1 MVRFSMA
8 KNAEKPPP
16 TMVDPAST
24 GVSPPRKLGQHGL
37 SLWNSVQIAYRIDDV
52 GGIELLA
59 QVCAASDRVEAL
71 AEQINVDGEVIYS
84 PVGPKAH
91 PALRDELA
99 GRAFIVRT
107 LERLGLNVE
116 TIKPVGRP
124 SGPRRRGHD
133 AD

>member
-1 MVRFSMA
+1 MA
-8 KNAEKPPP
+8 KGADRPPL
-16 TMVDPAST
+16 TLLDPAST
-24 GVSPPRKLGQHGL
+24 GVAPPRKLGQYGL
-37 SLWNSVQIAYRIDDV
+37 SLWNSIQGAYRIDDV

-59 QVCAASDRVEAL
+59 QVCAAADRVEAL
-71 AEQINVDGEVIYS
+71 AERIGVDGEVIHTRA
-84 PVGPKAH
+84 GPKAH

-116 TIKPVGRP
+116 AIKPLGRP
-124 SGPRRRGHD
+124 SKGWKGPN

>member
-1 MVRFSMA
+1 MA
-8 KNAEKPPP
+8 KDADKPSLTVISP
-16 TMVDPAST
+16 TST
-24 GVSPPRKLGQHGL
+24 GISPPRKLRQHGL
-37 SLWNSVQIAYRIDDV
+37 SLWNSVQHAYRIDDV

-59 QVCAASDRVEAL
+59 QACAAADRVEAL
-71 AEQINVDGEVIYS
+71 AERINADGEVVS
-84 PVGPKAH
+84 TRAGPKAH

-116 TIKPVGRP
+116 TVKPIGRP
-124 SGPRRRGHD
+124 SKGWRGHD

>member
-1 MVRFSMA
+1 MA
-8 KNAEKPPP
+8 KIPDEPPF
-16 TMVDPAST
+16 TVVDPTST
-24 GVSPPRKLGQHGL
+24 SISPPRKLGKHGL
-37 SLWNSVQIAYRIDDV
+37 SLWNAVMAEYAIQDR

-59 QVCAASDRVEAL
+59 QTCAAQDRVEAL
-71 AEQINVDGEVIYS
+71 AEAINRDGETIHTRN
-84 PVGPKAH
+84 GPKAH

-124 SGPRRRGHD
+124 SKGFGWTGS
-133 AD
+133 

>member
-1 MVRFSMA
+1 MA
-8 KNAEKPPP
+8 KGAEKSPLTLVGP
-16 TMVDPAST
+16 TST

-37 SLWNSVQIAYRIDDV
+37 SLWNSVQAAYQIDDV

-59 QVCAASDRVEAL
+59 QACAASDRVEAL
-71 AEQINVDGEVIYS
+71 AERISADGEV
-84 PVGPKAH
+84 VTTRAGPKAH

-116 TIKPVGRP
+116 AIKPIGRP
-124 SGPRRRGHD
+124 SDRWGGNR
-133 AD
+133 ADE

>member
-1 MVRFSMA
+1 MA
-8 KNAEKPPP
+8 
-16 TMVDPAST
+16 
-24 GVSPPRKLGQHGL
+24 
-37 SLWNSVQIAYRIDDV
+37 LWRSVQHAYRIDDV

-59 QVCAASDRVEAL
+59 QACAASDRVEAL
-71 AEQINVDGEVIYS
+71 AERISADGEV
-84 PVGPKAH
+84 VQTRAGPKAH

-124 SGPRRRGHD
+124 SNRWGGNR

>member
-1 MVRFSMA
+1 MA
-8 KNAEKPPP
+8 KSADKPPLTLVGP
-16 TMVDPAST
+16 TST
-24 GVSPPRKLGQHGL
+24 EISPPRELGRHGMA
-37 SLWNSVQIAYRIDDV
+37 LWRSVQHAYRIDDV

-59 QVCAASDRVEAL
+59 QACAAADRVEAL
-71 AEQINVDGEVIYS
+71 AERISADGEV
-84 PVGPKAH
+84 VNTRAGPKAH

-116 TIKPVGRP
+116 TIKPMGRP
-124 SGPRRRGHD
+124 SKIGWSSD

>member
-1 MVRFSMA
+1 MA
-8 KNAEKPPP
+8 KNAEKPPL
-16 TMVDPAST
+16 TMVDPDSI

-37 SLWNSVQIAYRIDDV
+37 SLWNSVQTAYRIDDV

-59 QVCAASDRVEAL
+59 QACAAADRVEAL
-71 AEQINVDGEVIYS
+71 AERITADGEV
-84 PVGPKAH
+84 VNTRAGPKAH

-116 TIKPVGRP
+116 TIKPMGRP
-124 SGPRRRGHD
+124 SKGWRGPD